1 MTDRYGSHDLMSGS
15 NNGEFEGT
23 HGLMTDNSE
32 GNSRR
37 ATSVRYS
44 RQLARSTSAANGV
57 LVVTTFMASGPTLPS
72 RVKISVS
79 CVALCMTK
87 VSTCNIQ
94 TAQPT
99 FTTPAAALAQATSP
113 QQPVGRNVD
122 QLVMCSACMTSVHS
136 QSDCS
141 TSSPSRFQA
150 GLNPSQVKSM
160 REFMVILNA

>member
-1 MTDRYGSHDLMSGS
+1 MGDSL
-15 NNGEFEGT
+15 
-23 HGLMTDNSE
+23 
-32 GNSRR
+32 
-37 ATSVRYS
+37 
-44 RQLARSTSAANGV
+44 QLARSTSAANGV

-87 VSTCNIQ
+87 VSTCNIE

-122 QLVMCSACMTSVHS
+122 QLVLCSACMTSVHS